1 MRTLIVDDNISNR
14 TVLLKI
20 MEKMS
25 ECEESDGGQD
35 AIKKFEEFLF
45 EQHPFHLV
53 LLDIIMPDV
62 DGLRVLKSIR
72 QIEKK
77 NEVPEEARV
86 KILMVTSL
94 SEKDYVLTA
103 IKAGCN
109 DYMVKPIKK
118 DILEKKLQEMKL
130 IT

>member
-118 DILEKKLQEMKL
+118 GSTLVF
-130 IT
+130 